1 MFSKNVYVCIVHTR
15 RKYYYTHSFV
25 IIDYPFKILALS
37 GEFIIKDDCIR
48 FIEYSKLIHIV
59 NIQFVSGLL
68 INKDKMFVYYGE
80 NDCISN
86 KFEIDIDAMEKSL
99 VKII

>member
-1 MFSKNVYVCIVHTR
+1 MS
-15 RKYYYTHSFV
+15 RKLKPLGNT
-25 IIDYPFKILALS
+25 IRGD
-37 GEFIIKDDCIR
+37 GEFIIKDDYIR

-68 INKDKMFVYYGE
+68 IDKDKMIVYYGE
-80 NDCISN
+80 KDCISN
-86 KFEIDIDAMEKSL
+86 KFEIDIDVMEKSL